1 MKKPVTITLEEGLL
15 DEIEEKRGLTPRS
28 RFIEC
33 QLLRTFEEEKK
44 QEVAA
49 GYA

>member
-1 MKKPVTITLEEGLL
+1 MKIPVTITLEEGLL
-15 DEIEEKRGLTPRS
+15 EEIEEKRGIASRS

-44 QEVAA
+44 EDAFI
-49 GYA
+49 GYV